1 MSFLAPLVSLLRP
14 RLDAATY
21 IWLRVALDEML
32 APLDT
37 RAFRGVW
44 SLLGRRLGSQ
54 PITLSADETEH
65 LQRAGLWPF
74 FGWGTDEC
82 GRAALLMQ
90 ALDITERERHGPLLD
105 SLFLR
110 GTIRERQAL
119 LRVLA
124 YLPEP
129 ERHIEL
135 ATQACR
141 SPVVPVFQS
150 LALDNP
156 YPARHLARPHFDQMV
171 QKAVVLKLGSERIV
185 GLSSDFSAGSRR
197 TPVVPGS
204 PAAAG
209 RAAVPQE
216 AS

>member
-21 IWLRVALDEML
+21 IWLRVALDEMV

-74 FGWGTDEC
+74 FGWGIDEC
-82 GRAALLMQ
+82 GRGALLMQ
-90 ALDITERERHGPLLD
+90 ALEVTERDRHGPLLA

-119 LRVLA
+119 LRALA

-129 ERHIEL
+129 QRHIEL
-135 ATQACR
+135 AAQACR

-171 QKAVVLKLGSERIV
+171 QKAVALKLGSDRII
-185 GLSSDFSAGSRR
+185 GLLPDFSSDTSRA
-197 TPVVPGS
+197 PAMLANP
-204 PAAAG
+204 PAAI
-209 RAAVPQE
+209 RSAVSQE